1 MTQTRTPGQKAR
13 TQGPP
18 RRPVGG
24 LRASVRLTG
33 RGGVVALFAACF
45 LSLLLAAWTG
55 WAMLADVVLVMTCG
69 LVAGYTRPAG
79 LRSVVVCPPLA
90 FCAGSILAQLIT
102 APDTF
107 SALAGVLITLGTS
120 TLWLLTGTVL
130 TMAIALGRGWRP
142 ELPATVLGN
151 LRVAL
156 RELRPRGDRWVER
169 RLPATRDGAEPVA
182 RFSPSRNVKA
192 PSHHGCCLRGSR
204 QPSLPVTG
212 A

>member
-1 MTQTRTPGQKAR
+1 MTQTRMPGHRAR

-18 RRPVGG
+18 RRPSRGS
-24 LRASVRLTG
+24 RASVRLTG

-45 LSLLLAAWTG
+45 LGLLLAAWTG
-55 WAMLADVVLVMTCG
+55 WAMLADVVLVVTCG
-69 LVAGYTRPAG
+69 LVACYTRPAG

-107 SALAGVLITLGTS
+107 SALAGVLVTLGTS
-120 TLWLLTGTVL
+120 TLWLFTGTVL

-156 RELRPRGDRWVER
+156 RERRPRGDRWVER
-169 RLPATRDGAEPVA
+169 RLPATQDGAEPVA
-182 RFSPSRNVKA
+182 RLSLPRTTLKRRATTAAASAEADSRPSR
-192 PSHHGCCLRGSR
+192 
-204 QPSLPVTG
+204 
-212 A
+212 